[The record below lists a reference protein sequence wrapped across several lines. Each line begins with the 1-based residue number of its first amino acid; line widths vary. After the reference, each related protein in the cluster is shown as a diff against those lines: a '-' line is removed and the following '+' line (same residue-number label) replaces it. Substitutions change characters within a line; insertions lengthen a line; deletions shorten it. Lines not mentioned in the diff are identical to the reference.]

1 MMSSREAIGIDLGGT
16 NLRVARV
23 DQDGTV
29 TALRAERVGSSR
41 AEQLRRIHA
50 LTREL
55 AGPDAPDHSVISGIG
70 VGIAGRVR
78 QSDGHIL
85 SAGFLDLADEPLR
98 AVMEEEHRVPVV
110 VDNDAHMAMTA
121 ELEVGAASGHR
132 HVVMF
137 TIGTGV
143 GGAIVIDGAIYYGSG
158 IAGQL
163 GHVTVASAGPACRCG
178 RTGCIETFS
187 SGTVLNSLIEEA
199 GLSADTRA
207 GDLLAMAESGD
218 RLAADVL
225 RRWAEPLS
233 RAIDSIMAALDPEL
247 IVLGG
252 GLGHIASE
260 ALKSVPMSSDWFR
273 RPVVEARLGDSA
285 GVIGAALR
293 AMTVTA
299 AAGEGRQR
307 SVAHNLREA

>member
-1 MMSSREAIGIDLGGT
+1 M
-16 NLRVARV
+16 
-23 DQDGTV
+23 
-29 TALRAERVGSSR
+29 
-41 AEQLRRIHA
+41 H
-50 LTREL
+50 
-55 AGPDAPDHSVISGIG
+55 
-70 VGIAGRVR
+70 
-78 QSDGHIL
+78 
-85 SAGFLDLADEPLR
+85 
-98 AVMEEEHRVPVV
+98 
-110 VDNDAHMAMTA
+110 
-121 ELEVGAASGHR
+121 
-132 HVVMF
+132 
-137 TIGTGV
+137 
-143 GGAIVIDGAIYYGSG
+143 G